1 MRLNRFDLNLLVAL
15 DALLTEQ
22 NTTRAGKRINLSQP
36 AMSCALSRLRSYFN
50 DPILTQVG
58 RNLVPT
64 PLGTSLAQPVRELLM
79 RTEATLDS
87 RPNFDPG
94 TTRRKFRLIMSDYVS
109 TVLMAELTR
118 RTERI
123 APGMTFEVLPHGLSP
138 ETALENGDVDLLLMP
153 EEFLPREHP
162 AEALF
167 EDYYVCV
174 ACARHPSV
182 RDHITQ
188 AQYLE
193 LRHVVARPGAHP
205 QRRRA
210 VDELYLERLGHE
222 RRIDV
227 VVGEFNVLPQYVVG
241 TTRVATMHQRLAR
254 LFASYLPLKIL
265 PLPFNCPPIREAI
278 AWHSH
283 RDQDLGLAW
292 VRGLLKST
300 SEDLDRSAAA
310 ASATTVATRSRA
322 GRLPRG
328 EPRSPPI

>member
-36 AMSCALSRLRSYFN
+36 AMSCALARLRGYFN

-58 RNLVPT
+58 RKLVPT

-79 RTEATLDS
+79 RTEATLDN

-94 TTRRKFRLIMSDYVS
+94 TTRRKFRLMMSDYVS
-109 TVLMAELTR
+109 TVLMAEITR
-118 RTERI
+118 RSERI
-123 APGMTFEVLPHGLSP
+123 APGMTFEILPHGLSP
-138 ETALENGDVDLLLMP
+138 ETALENGDIDLLVMP
-153 EEFLPREHP
+153 DEFLPREHP
-162 AEALF
+162 SEPLF
-167 EDYYVCV
+167 DEYYVCL
-174 ACARHPSV
+174 ACANHPTV
-182 RDHITQ
+182 GQHITQ
-188 AQYLE
+188 EQYLE

-227 VVGEFNVLPQYVVG
+227 VVGEFNVLPQYVIG
-241 TTRVATMHQRLAR
+241 TTRIATMHQRLAR
-254 LFASYLPLKIL
+254 LYASYMPLKIL
-265 PLPFNCPPIREAI
+265 PLPFKCPPIREAT
-278 AWHSH
+278 AWHHH

-292 VRGLLKST
+292 LRQLLRIT
-300 SEDLDRSAAA
+300 AEDLDRSAAGPQR
-310 ASATTVATRSRA
+310 TRHGEAGSR
-322 GRLPRG
+322 
-328 EPRSPPI
+328 PI

>member
-36 AMSCALSRLRSYFN
+36 AMSCALARLRSYFN

-58 RNLVPT
+58 RKLVPT

-79 RTEATLDS
+79 RTEATLDN

-94 TTRRKFRLIMSDYVS
+94 TTRRKFRLMMSDYVS
-109 TVLMAELTR
+109 TVLMAEITR
-118 RTERI
+118 RSERI
-123 APGMTFEVLPHGLSP
+123 APGMTFEILPHGLSP
-138 ETALENGDVDLLLMP
+138 ETALENGDIDLLVMP
-153 EEFLPREHP
+153 DEFLPREHP
-162 AEALF
+162 SEPLF
-167 EDYYVCV
+167 DEYYVCL
-174 ACARHPSV
+174 ACAHHPTV
-182 RDHITQ
+182 GQHVTQ

-193 LRHVVARPGAHP
+193 LRHVVARPRAQT

-227 VVGEFNVLPQYVVG
+227 VVGEFNVLPQYVIG
-241 TTRVATMHQRLAR
+241 TTRIATMHHRLAR
-254 LFASYLPLKIL
+254 LYASYMPLKVL
-265 PLPFNCPPIREAI
+265 PLPFKCPPIREAT
-278 AWHSH
+278 AWHHH

-292 VRGLLKST
+292 LRHLLRST
-300 SEDLDRSAAA
+300 AEDLDQGAAA
-310 ASATTVATRSRA
+310 AHTPAALA
-322 GRLPRG
+322 G
-328 EPRSPPI
+328 

>member
-22 NTTRAGKRINLSQP
+22 NTTRAGKRIHLSQP
-36 AMSCALSRLRSYFN
+36 AMSCALARLRSYFN

-118 RTERI
+118 RSERI
-123 APGMTFEVLPHGLSP
+123 APGMTFEVLPHGISP

-153 EEFLPREHP
+153 DEFLPREHP
-162 AEALF
+162 SEALF

-174 ACARHPSV
+174 ACAHHPTV
-182 RDHITQ
+182 GHHITL

-193 LRHVVARPGAHP
+193 LRHVVTRPGAHP
-205 QRRRA
+205 QRRPA
-210 VDELYLERLGHE
+210 MDEMYLQRLGHE
-222 RRIDV
+222 RRVDV

-241 TTRVATMHQRLAR
+241 TTRIATMHHRLAR
-254 LFASYLPLKIL
+254 LYASYMPLKIL
-265 PLPFNCPPIREAI
+265 PLPFKCPAIREAT

-292 VRGLLKST
+292 VRNLLKTTAEELDQRAATAVT
-300 SEDLDRSAAA
+300 SVAA
-310 ASATTVATRSRA
+310 VKSR
-322 GRLPRG
+322 
-328 EPRSPPI
+328 

>member
-36 AMSCALSRLRSYFN
+36 AMSCALARLRSYFN

-58 RNLVPT
+58 RSLVPT
-64 PLGTSLAQPVRELLM
+64 PLGASLAQPVRELLM

-118 RTERI
+118 RTERV
-123 APGMTFEVLPHGLSP
+123 APGMTFEVLPHGISP

-153 EEFLPREHP
+153 DEFLPREHP
-162 AEALF
+162 SETLF
-167 EDYYVCV
+167 DDYYVCV
-174 ACARHPSV
+174 ACARHPTVSD
-182 RDHITQ
+182 RITQ

-193 LRHVVARPGAHP
+193 LRHVVTRPGGHP
-205 QRRRA
+205 QRRPA
-210 VDELYLERLGHE
+210 VDEMYLQRLGHE
-222 RRIDV
+222 RRIDI
-227 VVGEFNVLPQYVVG
+227 VVGEFNVLPQYVLG
-241 TTRVATMHQRLAR
+241 TTRIATMHHRLAR
-254 LFASYLPLKIL
+254 MYASYMPLKIL
-265 PLPFNCPPIREAI
+265 PLPFKCPKIREAT

-283 RDQDLGLAW
+283 RNQDLGLAW
-292 VRGLLKST
+292 VRDLLKTTAEELDHGIT
-300 SEDLDRSAAA
+300 SAPAPVGAL
-310 ASATTVATRSRA
+310 
-322 GRLPRG
+322 
-328 EPRSPPI
+328 I